1 MCAKADDVIE
11 PLQPPTGAVP
21 GDVVSFDKFP
31 GAVAVVLCGG
41 FFRGM
46 GGGVGE
52 GGGGRS
58 VASRH
63 RWSFLFLRA
72 LSPFFFLA
80 VYLCVSE

>member
-46 GGGVGE
+46 GGGMGEE
-52 GGGGRS
+52 GGVWHQGIDG
-58 VASRH
+58 ASC
-63 RWSFLFLRA
+63 SCA
-72 LSPFFFLA
+72 LSLPFFFSLFI
-80 VYLCVSE
+80 CV

>member
-1 MCAKADDVIE
+1 MRDIFSHGMVMCAKADDVIE

-46 GGGVGE
+46 GGG
-52 GGGGRS
+52 
-58 VASRH
+58 
-63 RWSFLFLRA
+63 LKT
-72 LSPFFFLA
+72 
-80 VYLCVSE
+80 SEN

>member
-46 GGGVGE
+46 GGGW
-52 GGGGRS
+52 GRREECGIK
-58 VASRH
+58 ASMELLVLAR
-63 RWSFLFLRA
+63 SLSLFFSRCL
-72 LSPFFFLA
+72 F
-80 VYLCVSE
+80 VCE